1 MPVSVIA
8 DTLERD
14 TALIAAWRA
23 DASYSYYH
31 DLVTPEMDIFDWMAW
46 QIWKLIDK
54 LSQLPASEGGF
65 KFLWIG
71 IGVLCLVLLFLFIY
85 RMHPG
90 IFVRSPKKNVMSV
103 AAGETIYGV
112 DFQHEIEKAVAASRY
127 TEAVCLLYRYTLRQ
141 LSDAGRI
148 DWQLYKTPAQ
158 YNYEVKTPE
167 FRAFTSCFLRVR
179 YGNFEADEAVY
190 QRMESLRS
198 AIVEGGNG

>member
-23 DASYSYYH
+23 DASYSYCH

-90 IFVRSPKKNVMSV
+90 IFARSPKKNVMSV

-112 DFQHEIEKAVAASRY
+112 DFQHEIEKAVGLTLDQGWRTADIFTQGTRLCGTKAMGQ
-127 TEAVCLLYRYTLRQ
+127 AV
-141 LSDAGRI
+141 AGNIR
-148 DWQLYKTPAQ
+148 D
-158 YNYEVKTPE
+158 
-167 FRAFTSCFLRVR
+167 
-179 YGNFEADEAVY
+179 
-190 QRMESLRS
+190 
-198 AIVEGGNG
+198 